1 MMDDDDDDD
10 GWAHAAREDNDDDVD
25 VAAPLEDEPR
35 AYDDGGGADDDD
47 DVFGDEARERNFDA
61 CYEPVDSEVMRLKRA
76 WVQERLSPE
85 MLPHEGALW
94 ASVKEAVETQ
104 EDVLERRARDRVER
118 GGAETDASDKLLD
131 DIMWM
136 EVNRVKYLLREYLR
150 TRLMKIEAHAL
161 HCAVHGETWD
171 ALSEDERR
179 YVTGYVG
186 AVEEHSKSVL
196 NELPESYR
204 DLDKENSTGEE
215 TAETSNMIPRP
226 NLDGIAFFR
235 IREDV
240 ASYQPEDA
248 DCDPMN
254 LKRGQIIMGKYSM
267 FRSLTKTDPPTAELV

>member
-1 MMDDDDDDD
+1 MMDDDDDD
-10 GWAHAAREDNDDDVD
+10 GWAHAAREDDDGYNDDVG
-25 VAAPLEDEPR
+25 ATALEDEPR
-35 AYDDGGGADDDD
+35 AYDDGGGADDDDD

-104 EDVLERRARDRVER
+104 EEALERRARDRVER

-150 TRLMKIEAHAL
+150 TRLVKIEAHAL
-161 HCAVHGETWD
+161 HFAGEGWD

-179 YVTGYVG
+179 YVEGYVG

-215 TAETSNMIPRP
+215 TAETSKMIPRP
-226 NLDGIAFFR
+226 NLDGFAFFR

-248 DCDPMN
+248 DCDPMD

>member
-226 NLDGIAFFR
+226 NLDGFAFFR
-235 IREDV
+235 IRKDV